1 MFSRVFKVSS
11 QICCFYF
18 PTTAFYSFQI
28 AIFSAII
35 SLALAQG
42 PSYAPAPPAPAF
54 EPYGYQYGVKVN
66 IISQHFSKIN
76 P

>member
-1 MFSRVFKVSS
+1 MFSSVFKVSS
-11 QICCFYF
+11 QICCSYF

-54 EPYGYQYGVKVN
+54 EPYGYQYGVKVKF
-66 IISQHFSKIN
+66 ISKHFSKIN